1 MPLYEE
7 KLISPLAI
15 RFTQNRIR
23 TTFKDGRDI
32 EATIKELV
40 ASPGVDDHDIIIEA
54 PFPAIEIIRWSPN
67 GRKGGGGEHWFTFDN
82 RRLYCLQRFAVE
94 CWPKRVAAKVEV
106 MYADS
111 GGIRKKLDTQ
121 TQGSSVFIGH
131 AFATAD
137 ELKEWAWR
145 KAVQLRAPPGCFT
158 SGSEAYVADYDAK
171 SSLFELTD
179 VPKANDFPPAFE
191 IAPVA
196 MIPKASD
203 EECEQ
208 GADDRNS
215 SPSVQDNSLSGLI
228 GKLLTLKEHEYS
240 ESGRCSTDT
249 AYVSESTDIGES
261 DDGESDISF
270 GSLHHATPQALA
282 CPAKKS
288 MAKGKTAKK
297 NHSAAVPSQAWPVPA
312 GVEAAQMQ
320 MAQYHLSQW
329 QMAYAAQMAQWQQ
342 ATYAYHAAQA
352 FRR

>member
-1 MPLYEE
+1 
-7 KLISPLAI
+7 
-15 RFTQNRIR
+15 
-23 TTFKDGRDI
+23 
-32 EATIKELV
+32 
-40 ASPGVDDHDIIIEA
+40 
-54 PFPAIEIIRWSPN
+54 
-67 GRKGGGGEHWFTFDN
+67 
-82 RRLYCLQRFAVE
+82 
-94 CWPKRVAAKVEV
+94 

-137 ELKEWAWR
+137 ELKEWSWR

-158 SGSEAYVADYDAK
+158 LGSEAYVAGDDAK

-191 IAPVA
+191 TAPVA
-196 MIPKASD
+196 MISREPN
-203 EECEQ
+203 EEFEQ

-215 SPSVQDNSLSGLI
+215 SPSVQDDSLSGLI

-261 DDGESDISF
+261 DDGESDISL
-270 GSLHHATPQALA
+270 GSSHHATSQTLT

-297 NHSAAVPSQAWPVPA
+297 NHSVAVPPQAWPVHA
-312 GVEAAQMQ
+312 GVEAAQLQ
-320 MAQYHLSQW
+320 MAQYNLSQW

-342 ATYAYHAAQA
+342 AAYAFHAAQA